1 MVELDVLILGGGIQ
15 GLVLLDQ
22 LTRDGYATA
31 LVTNS
36 DLGTGQS
43 LHSHGLLNSGMGLLT
58 GQLQQPLGLALAFAR
73 ARGLTLYGD
82 DRWYVLLPPPAI
94 EQLRPLWESASYE
107 YTEVPARTVP
117 QGLVVDDGVRVFALR
132 GYNFPKRQ
140 LIRLLAEDHTDRII
154 RGDIAATHRS
164 TPEQLVRLDAVD
176 VVVRATGETVGLKP
190 QAVIIAAG
198 TGTKRL
204 VRSVVGAPT
213 EHIER
218 ITFTRSH
225 MLCVRAPRDVLPD
238 VNVMSA
244 QHRLISVAHVNASH
258 ERVAGGA
265 EDSVTWY
272 VTPEEPEATHH
283 ENVPDDA
290 HASVDPQIVARALDA
305 LLHLYPPLRA
315 AAEDSNSQ
323 IRFAVYAGYKQNVG
337 DQSIVPLC
345 DVIQGT
351 HNVLVA
357 APSVIANCW
366 SNALRALELIRS
378 RVCPS
383 GPIDAV
389 PAGGQGVRIGNVN
402 ELTDAVKWLDWQAML
417 AGRTQSR
424 VSHRGSA

>member
-1 MVELDVLILGGGIQ
+1 MVELDVLIVGGGIQ

-43 LHSHGLLNSGMGLLT
+43 LHSHGLLNSGTGLLT

-73 ARGLTLYGD
+73 ERGLPLYGD
-82 DRWYVLLPPPAI
+82 DRWYALLPPPAF
-94 EQLRPLWESASYE
+94 EHLRPLWDAASYE
-107 YTEVPARTVP
+107 YCEVPASTLPEGFVL
-117 QGLVVDDGVRVFALR
+117 GGGVRVFALK

-154 RGDIAATHRS
+154 RGDTAATHRS
-164 TPEQLVRLDAVD
+164 TREQPVRLDAVD
-176 VVVRATGETVGLKP
+176 VVVRATGETVRLKP
-190 QAVIIAAG
+190 QVVIVAAG
-198 TGTKRL
+198 TGSKRL
-204 VRSVVGAPT
+204 VRSIVGAPT
-213 EHIER
+213 EPTER

-238 VNVMSA
+238 VSVISA
-244 QHRLISVAHVNASH
+244 QHRLMSVAHVNASH
-258 ERVAGGA
+258 DRVAGGA
-265 EDSVTWY
+265 EDTATWY

-283 ENVPDDA
+283 ENAPDDA
-290 HASVDPQIVARALDA
+290 HASVDPRVVARALDA
-305 LLHLYPPLRA
+305 LLQLYPPLRA
-315 AAEDSNSQ
+315 AAEDSNAQ

-345 DVIQGT
+345 EVVQGT

-366 SNALRALELIRS
+366 SNAQRARELIRS
-378 RVCPS
+378 RVWPS
-383 GPIDAV
+383 GQIDAV

-402 ELTDAVKWLDWQAML
+402 ELTDAVQWLDWQAML
-417 AGRTQSR
+417 VATGQAPSP
-424 VSHRGSA
+424 SS